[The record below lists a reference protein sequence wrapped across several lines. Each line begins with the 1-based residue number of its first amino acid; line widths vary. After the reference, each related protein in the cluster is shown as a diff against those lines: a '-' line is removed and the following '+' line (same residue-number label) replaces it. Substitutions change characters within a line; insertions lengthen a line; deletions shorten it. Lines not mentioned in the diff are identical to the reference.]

1 MKLSSSFIT
10 YITQEESLMVAS
22 NTRVFSGLVRGNS
35 SAGFILECLKQETTL
50 DEIADRM
57 AEKYDAPREQ
67 LYLDAKNIV
76 DQLRSIHAIE
86 D

>member
-1 MKLSSSFIT
+1 MKLSSRFIT

-22 NTRVFSGLVRGNS
+22 DTRVFSGLVRGNT

-57 AEKYDAPREQ
+57 AEKYDASRDQ
-67 LYLDAKNIV
+67 LYLDAESIV
-76 DQLRSIHAIE
+76 NQLRSIHAIE

>member
-1 MKLSSSFIT
+1 MKLSSKYIT

-22 NTRVFSGLVRGNS
+22 DTRVFSGLVRGNT

-57 AEKYDAPREQ
+57 AEKYDAPRDQ
-67 LYLDAKNIV
+67 LYLDAENIV
-76 DQLRSIHAIE
+76 NQLRSIHAIE